1 MFEFSSKTR
10 HVLAA
15 LVCLGAITGGV
26 VGGTVMTAPQ
36 QVQAAK
42 KAKKSK
48 AKKTAKKTTKKK
60 NQNIDV
66 QFLGVNDIHGG
77 LQTTRS
83 GSLETMNLTTA

>member
-1 MFEFSSKTR
+1 MTIF
-10 HVLAA
+10 LAA

-36 QVQAAK
+36 QVQAAKKAKKTKKVK

-77 LQTTRS
+77 RHES
-83 GSLETMNLTTA
+83 DV

>member
-1 MFEFSSKTR
+1 MWQFSSKTR

-42 KAKKSK
+42 KAKKTKKVKK
-48 AKKTAKKTTKKK
+48 AKK
-60 NQNIDV
+60 V
-66 QFLGVNDIHGG
+66 QSQKDREENH
-77 LQTTRS
+77 
-83 GSLETMNLTTA
+83 

>member
-42 KAKKSK
+42 KAKKRKVPTPTVRSFRPSRFNREIGTTF
-48 AKKTAKKTTKKK
+48 KKIAH
-60 NQNIDV
+60 
-66 QFLGVNDIHGG
+66 LW
-77 LQTTRS
+77 
-83 GSLETMNLTTA
+83 SLYHE